1 MRARVRTLAFLL
13 TAVPLGAVGVL
24 VLIAGW
30 TLTVLLAITPAV
42 VPVLLGFRAVLG
54 SLARAEASLANTL
67 IGTSVRPPVTAAGGR
82 NFWRRGY
89 SVLWDPAFW
98 RQQLYVLLRVLV
110 GWTLAVLEV
119 SLLATALGA
128 TAMPIYYRWSHPEI
142 ANGWPVD
149 TLPRALLCVP
159 AGVVLLF
166 VGIWLLRPLRTLF
179 RGLATRLLGDD
190 RVAAMTPAEARA
202 RRLHALELHA
212 GFFGLLNALLIVI
225 WALTSRG
232 YFWPVWTLL
241 ALGLPLAIHAWVV
254 LVRERPQVARR
265 QRVPRALGYY
275 EGVALSVSLFLV
287 LVWAVT
293 GRGYFWPVWPILGFA
308 IGLAAQAFVVV
319 VRRVRRGEERI
330 ETLETS
336 RAGAVDLQESELRR
350 IERDLHDGAQA
361 RLVDVGMSLG
371 LAEQKLR
378 TDPGA
383 AQELLAEARRGTHEA
398 LEELRDLAR
407 GIHPPMLTDRGL
419 DAAVRSLVDRSP
431 LDVHVDVEL
440 DGRPT
445 PAVESAAYFVVAE
458 AVANAS
464 KHAGANRLDI
474 RIRPLDGA
482 DAIEVEVEDDG
493 HGGADES
500 GRGITGLRQRA
511 QALDGTLAVSSPEG
525 GPTVVRAVLPCA
537 S

>member
-13 TAVPLGAVGVL
+13 TAVPVGAVGVL
-24 VLIAGW
+24 MLIAGW

-42 VPVLLGFRAVLG
+42 VPVLLGFRAVVG
-54 SLARAEASLANTL
+54 FLARTEAKLANSL

-98 RQQLYVLLRVLV
+98 RQQLYFLVRVLV
-110 GWTLAVLEV
+110 GWTFAIVEV
-119 SLLATALGA
+119 SLLAAALGA
-128 TAMPIYYRWSHPEI
+128 IAMPIYYRWSHPEI

-149 TLPRALLCVP
+149 TLPRALLFVP
-159 AGVVLLF
+159 AGLVLLL
-166 VGIWLLRPLRTLF
+166 VGIWLLGPLRTLF
-179 RGLATRLLGDD
+179 RGLATRLLGDS
-190 RVAAMTPAEARA
+190 VAAMTPAETHA
-202 RRLHALELHA
+202 RRLHGLALHA
-212 GFFGLLNALLIVI
+212 GSYGLLNAVLIVI

-241 ALGLPLAIHAWVV
+241 GLGLLLAIHAWVV
-254 LVRERPQVARR
+254 LVRERPGVARR
-265 QRVPRALGYY
+265 QHIPRALAYY
-275 EGVALSVSLFLV
+275 EGVALSCSLFLV

-293 GRGYFWPVWPILGFA
+293 GHGYFWPVWPILGLA
-308 IGLAAQAFVVV
+308 IGLAVQAFVVV
-319 VRRVRRGEERI
+319 VRRMRRGEERI

-383 AQELLAEARRGTHEA
+383 AQELLAEARRGAHEA

-407 GIHPPMLTDRGL
+407 GIHPPVLADRGL
-419 DAAVRSLVDRSP
+419 EAAISALAHRATLDAQVSVDLPR
-431 LDVHVDVEL
+431 
-440 DGRPT
+440 RPA
-445 PAVESAAYFVVAE
+445 PAVETAAYFVVAE
-458 AVANAS
+458 SLANAG
-464 KHAGANRLDI
+464 KHAGADH
-474 RIRPLDGA
+474 
-482 DAIEVEVEDDG
+482 VEISLRARGESLIVAVVDDG
-493 HGGADES
+493 RGGADSS
-500 GRGITGLRQRA
+500 GSGLRGLRQRVE
-511 QALDGTLAVSSPEG
+511 ALDGSLNVTSPAG
-525 GPTVVRAVLPCA
+525 GPTTVEAVIPCA
-537 S
+537 W